1 MLHGLVEYSGPFI
14 IIRPVDATRGNLATL
29 MEAANRGRTE
39 MDGSSF
45 ETEDGLDLMSPDG
58 VKTLTDPTF
67 FRLGYSLTWVGWQGR
82 LGPVEFGLHRGG
94 SVCLHSLAG
103 PLSGSPAVDHA
114 AARSGWLKYIWSGV
128 LQPRLE

>member
-1 MLHGLVEYSGPFI
+1 MRAASASSEILSDLLRAEGAHRNAASIRYRMTAARLPVVKDLDAFVFENTPINEGLVRSLHAGSFLP
-14 IIRPVDATRGNLATL
+14 
-29 MEAANRGRTE
+29 GRRNVV
-39 MDGSSF
+39 
-45 ETEDGLDLMSPDG
+45 L
-58 VKTLTDPTF
+58 
-67 FRLGYSLTWVGWQGR
+67 
-82 LGPVEFGLHRGG
+82 RGG